1 MEKYSAKLN
10 TIQKKIFRKQEIR
23 QFPKFDT
30 YDNLL
35 NDKNERI
42 DYSIKSYS
50 IGYNETL
57 KKRGER
63 DSSSHHSQKFIRVG

>member
-1 MEKYSAKLN
+1 MKKYSAKLN

-63 DSSSHHSQKFIRVG
+63 EKRMFQS

>member
-1 MEKYSAKLN
+1 M
-10 TIQKKIFRKQEIR
+10 KIFRKQEIR

-42 DYSIKSYS
+42 DYSV
-50 IGYNETL
+50 
-57 KKRGER
+57 KRVIQLGIM
-63 DSSSHHSQKFIRVG
+63 KL